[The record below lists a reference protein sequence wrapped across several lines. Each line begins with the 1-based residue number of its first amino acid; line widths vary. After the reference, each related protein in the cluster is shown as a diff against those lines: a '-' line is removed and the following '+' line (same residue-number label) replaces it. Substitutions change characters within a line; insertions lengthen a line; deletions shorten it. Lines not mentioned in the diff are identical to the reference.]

1 MPGYNRRQLRRDIL
15 KEMIL
20 RECGCQDQEE
30 VRASHGVQFHNNG
43 AEEES
48 GMIRSNLYTL
58 SKQAQEM
65 HDMIGMNDDLDEWV
79 QEKIAV
85 ASSMIDSVYD
95 YISYEYKSMRGEVE
109 AHDSYNPDMLIDDT
123 EDSEGADFDDEGADF
138 DDYTIQEV
146 APPGGEDVV
155 RALKGKKGIKSPY
168 AVAWNMKN
176 QGADLDEEELDD
188 LDVEDVMHEP
198 WKPLRQSTG
207 IMFFEDEPVSP
218 KRRR

>member
-1 MPGYNRRQLRRDIL
+1 MPAYTRRQLRRDII

-20 RECGCQDQEE
+20 RECGCQDQEMDDM
-30 VRASHGVQFHNNG
+30 RAKHGVKFYNNG
-43 AEEES
+43 PEEES

-95 YISYEYKSMRGEVE
+95 YIGYEYKSMRGDVPS
-109 AHDSYNPDMLIDDT
+109 HDSYNPDMADDDQMHDDRVSSFET
-123 EDSEGADFDDEGADF
+123 GYEFAVDDMEDDEGL
-138 DDYTIQEV
+138 DDEEYDEYSINE
-146 APPGGEDVV
+146 E
-155 RALKGKKGIKSPY
+155 
-168 AVAWNMKN
+168 
-176 QGADLDEEELDD
+176 DEEELED
-188 LDVEDVMHEP
+188 LDADDVMHEP

-207 IMFFEDEPVSP
+207 IMFFEDDLRES
-218 KRRR
+218 RRFRRTRR